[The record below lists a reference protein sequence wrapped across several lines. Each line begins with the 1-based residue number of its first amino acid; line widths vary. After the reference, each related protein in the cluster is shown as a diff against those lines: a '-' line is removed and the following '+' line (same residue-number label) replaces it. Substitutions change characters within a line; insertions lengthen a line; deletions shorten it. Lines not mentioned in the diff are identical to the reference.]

1 MFMADPVFSSG
12 AWLVFPTYMIWKF
25 GSEIVDNLAGGAA
38 VKRD

>member
-1 MFMADPVFSSG
+1 MADLVLSSG

-25 GSEIVDNLAGGAA
+25 GSEIVDNLAGGAT